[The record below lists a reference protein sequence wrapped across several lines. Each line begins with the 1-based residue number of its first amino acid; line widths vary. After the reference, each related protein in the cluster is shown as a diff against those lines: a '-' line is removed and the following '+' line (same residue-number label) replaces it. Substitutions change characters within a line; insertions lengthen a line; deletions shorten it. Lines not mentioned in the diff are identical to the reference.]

1 MVGVIMLSGR
11 AHTRAFRVGQV
22 CQVRAGL
29 TGDNPIILEMI
40 IVTITINI
48 TNNIIVIIIRA
59 RICTIRRTKVHR
71 GGAAYD

>member
-29 TGDNPIILEMI
+29 TGDNPIIREMI

-48 TNNIIVIIIRA
+48 TNNIIVITIWA
-59 RICTIRRTKVHR
+59 RRVHT
-71 GGAAYD
+71 

>member
-22 CQVRAGL
+22 CRVRVGL

-48 TNNIIVIIIRA
+48 TNNIIVIIIKA
-59 RICTIRRTKVHR
+59 RRVSQICQVRL
-71 GGAAYD
+71 Y

>member
-1 MVGVIMLSGR
+1 MLSGR

-59 RICTIRRTKVHR
+59 RRVSQICQVRL
-71 GGAAYD
+71 Y

>member
-29 TGDNPIILEMI
+29 TGDNPIIREMI

-48 TNNIIVIIIRA
+48 TNNIIVITIRA
-59 RICTIRRTKVHR
+59 RRVHT
-71 GGAAYD
+71 